1 MASMREYLETE
12 FRQHLHE
19 RAFGEPITQR
29 ISQLHDFSL
38 HHVLSILQ
46 SFYTSRQNS
55 KKQTSV

>member
-1 MASMREYLETE
+1 MSEDEVLTAAL
-12 FRQHLHE
+12 
-19 RAFGEPITQR
+19 R